1 MVISRGLQEHPLVT
15 FWVLAFAVTWVVWVP
30 RAVGVPMGVVGEAW
44 TWAPAVAAMIAAA
57 ITGGR
62 EALRQLL
69 GRLLRWRVPWYW
81 YVLVGVGPAAFSLG
95 LAGVYVLLGGTWS
108 IVAPRA
114 LQAPAILPVLLLV
127 LSATD
132 GLGEE
137 LAWRGYALP
146 RLLARHSALVAS
158 MILGFLWALWHLPLL
173 WTAGIADQQ
182 LPLWLLLLDISAK
195 AIVFTWIFLRTRG
208 SVLIVV
214 LLHGSTNLFTVS
226 PAQAITGDLMFP
238 VLATAAKWLLVLP
251 LVAVA
256 GSRLTRCPDSEAI
269 LDQNA
274 ARSIR

>member
-226 PAQAITGDLMFP
+226 PAQAITSDLMFP
-238 VLATAAKWLLVLP
+238 LLATAAKWLLVLP